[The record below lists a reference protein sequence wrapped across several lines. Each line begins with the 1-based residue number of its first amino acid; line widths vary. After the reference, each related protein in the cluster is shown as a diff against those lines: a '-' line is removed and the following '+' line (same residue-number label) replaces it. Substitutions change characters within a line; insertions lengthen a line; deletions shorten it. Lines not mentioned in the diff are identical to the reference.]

1 MRGPGARR
9 VGGPARLSGVETE
22 RRRANWQRQMLTEVR
37 PNSRVNQRV
46 RAILLT
52 GNDSVLL
59 IKRVK
64 PNGAASYWVAPGG
77 GVEYQDAD
85 LFATLERELYEEL
98 GAIATVLDTAFV
110 LEHHKAGKQ
119 LEEHFFVCCLH
130 DYDLSLRYGPEFTD
144 PARGEYI
151 PEEVPLDAFELC
163 RINLKTPELRDWMV
177 SKLDYL
183 RGLQGARF
191 SN

>member
-1 MRGPGARR
+1 
-9 VGGPARLSGVETE
+9 
-22 RRRANWQRQMLTEVR
+22 MLAEIR
-37 PNSRVNQRV
+37 PHTGVNQRV

-64 PNGAASYWVAPGG
+64 PNRCASYWVAPGG

-85 LFATLERELYEEL
+85 LIATLERELYEEL

-110 LEHHKAGKQ
+110 LEHQKAGKQ
-119 LEEHFFVCCLH
+119 LEEHFFVCRLH
-130 DYDLSLRYGPEFTD
+130 DYDLSKRYGPEFKD

-151 PEEVPLDAFELC
+151 PEEVPLDAVELR
-163 RINLKTPELRDWMV
+163 RINLKTPELRDWMIRE
-177 SKLDYL
+177 LDYL
-183 RGLQGARF
+183 RALQAARAPI
-191 SN
+191 